1 MKDLVMVSV
10 VVPLYNAAEV
20 IAETMQSILV
30 QSWMDRN
37 GLGINGGSTEMPG
50 VRSMHVSASRERAY

>member
-37 GLGINGGSTEMPG
+37 SLGINGGSTEMPG
-50 VRSMHVSASRERAY
+50 ARSMHVSASRERAY